1 MTRPAAAFLDRDG
14 TINVKAPE
22 GEYVESPDEL
32 VLLPGAAAAV
42 RALNDAGVPV
52 AVVTNQRGVAL
63 GRMTLDDLQRVHDRL
78 DALLADA
85 AGARVDRYY
94 ACPHDKDSCDC
105 RKPRPGMLLQA
116 ARDLGI
122 DPRDAVMIGDS
133 ESDAEAGRR
142 AGARAIRLGADVPTL
157 GDAVA
162 LVLSGR
168 APPGGGTSRT

>member
-22 GEYVESPDEL
+22 GEYIETPDAL
-32 VLLPGAAAAV
+32 VLLPGAAEAI

-52 AVVTNQRGVAL
+52 AVVTNQRGIAL
-63 GRMTLDDLQRVHDRL
+63 GRMTGEDLDRVHARL

-105 RKPRPGMLLQA
+105 RKPRPGMLLRA

-122 DPRDAVMIGDS
+122 DPRDAVMIGDAP
-133 ESDAEAGRR
+133 SDEEAGRR
-142 AGARAIRLGADVPTL
+142 AGARTIRLGYDAATL
-157 GDAVA
+157 RDAVA
-162 LVLSGR
+162 LTLR
-168 APPGGGTSRT
+168 DTAPPGGGTSRT